1 VTCLAQAEQFFRM
14 VTDKELEQ
22 FFEMA

>member
-14 VTDKELEQ
+14 VTDKELER
-22 FFEMA
+22 FLEMA